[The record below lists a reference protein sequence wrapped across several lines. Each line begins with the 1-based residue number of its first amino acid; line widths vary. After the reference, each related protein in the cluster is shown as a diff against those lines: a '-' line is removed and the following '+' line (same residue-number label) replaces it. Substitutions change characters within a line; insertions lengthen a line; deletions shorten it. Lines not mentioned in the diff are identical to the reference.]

1 MSRRVV
7 LVVPA
12 FPKTSETFIVNK
24 FLGLLERGWDVQVV
38 CQTSEPSEWAR
49 FSQLTDALR
58 KRVHVTWPVEPK
70 WKPALLAPAAAM
82 ACLAASPRRAAK
94 YLRQGARR
102 FGISGTLARM
112 YLDSPLLR
120 LGPEIVH
127 FEFGALAPERMY
139 LAELLDCRVIVSFRG
154 YDINFVGLDRPD
166 YFQPVWENAAGLH
179 FLGEDLWRRARRRG
193 CPPDVFHTLIP
204 PAIDIGFYRRNP
216 DARRE
221 GERLSRPLRILSVGR
236 LEWKKGYEDALLA
249 VRRLIDRGIACEYR
263 IVGDGNYL
271 PAIAF
276 TRRQLRLESI
286 VEFVGAL
293 PREDVRQEMD
303 SADVLLH
310 AAVSEG
316 FCNAVIEAQAME
328 LPVVCTDADG
338 LPENVSDGETGFVVG
353 RRDPAALAEKVEIL
367 ARDPQ
372 MRRRMGEAGRRRVTA
387 LFQLRD
393 QIDRFERFYS
403 AVLGREAAPLAER
416 ERPVSDG
423 DPQRVASA
431 GTAK

>member
-1 MSRRVV
+1 MSRRLA

-12 FPKTSETFIVNK
+12 FPKTSETFIVSK
-24 FLGLLERGWDVQVV
+24 FLGLLERGWDVHVV
-38 CQTSEPSEWAR
+38 CQTSDPAEWAR
-49 FSQLTDALR
+49 FSQLTDAMR
-58 KRVHVTWPVEPK
+58 NRVHVTWPVEPK
-70 WKPALLAPAAAM
+70 WKPALLAPVAAM
-82 ACLAASPRRAAK
+82 ACLAASPGRTAK
-94 YLRQGARR
+94 YFREARR
-102 FGISGTLARM
+102 RLGIPGTLARM
-112 YLDSPLLR
+112 YLDAPLLR
-120 LGPEIVH
+120 LGPDIVH
-127 FEFGALAPERMY
+127 FEFGALAPERMD
-139 LAELLDCRVIVSFRG
+139 LAQLLDCRVTVSFRG

-166 YFQPVWENAAGLH
+166 HFRPVWAGAAGLH

-193 CPPDVFHTLIP
+193 CPPDVFHALIP

-221 GERLSRPLRILSVGR
+221 GESPSRRLRILSVGR

-249 VRRLIDRGIACEYR
+249 IRRLLDRGIVCEYR

-276 TRRQLRLESI
+276 MRRELRLEGV

-293 PREDVRQEMD
+293 PREDVRREME

-338 LPENVSDGETGFVVG
+338 LPENISDGETGFVVG
-353 RRDPAALAEKVEIL
+353 RRNPAALAEKIEIL

-372 MRRRMGEAGRRRVTA
+372 RRLRMGEAGRRRVTS

-403 AVLGREAAPLAER
+403 DILAREAAPASER
-416 ERPVSDG
+416 ERSVSDQG
-423 DPQRVASA
+423 PERVVSA
-431 GTAK
+431 GSAK